1 MSVIERILKLTDQLY
16 PSGRAFK
23 FAKDSEFKKLH
34 EGLALSE
41 ERAYNDALA
50 ILDSILPDNDNFSLD
65 DAADWERR
73 LGLITNLSVSLE
85 DRKAAILRKMN
96 HPGTIPAR
104 QHFLYLEGQ
113 LQSAGFDVFVFE
125 NKFPDGGGGIET
137 RTPGVVSG
145 TSGKLIQ
152 HGPVNHGSTQ
162 HGKSFFDKV
171 VNSIN
176 PDVDKLFDVGSNLR
190 STFFI
195 GSDPVGDF
203 ANIDAEREAEFR
215 QLILKIKPAQTVGYL
230 FINYI

>member
-1 MSVIERILKLTDQLY
+1 MIVLDKILKLTKQLY
-16 PSGRAFK
+16 PRGRVFK
-23 FAKDSEFKKLH
+23 LFKDSDFEKLH
-34 EGLALSE
+34 IGLGLSE

-50 ILDSILPDNDNFSLD
+50 ILDSILPDNDDFTID
-65 DAADWERR
+65 DTRDWERR
-73 LGLITNLSVSLE
+73 LGLITNEAVPLI
-85 DRKAAILRKMN
+85 DRNLAILRKMN

-113 LQSAGFDVFVFE
+113 LQAAGFNVFVFE

-145 TSGKLIQ
+145 SSGTLVQ

-176 PDVDKLFDVGSNLR
+176 PDIDKLFDVGSDLR

-195 GSDPVGDF
+195 GDDPVGDF
-203 ANIDAEREAEFR
+203 ADVDAEREAEFR
-215 QLILKIKPAQTVGYL
+215 QLILKIKPAQTVGFM